1 MKIHF
6 LYFFIQLFNYF
17 FIHFLSSSHKHL
29 NRYMPSIPYKNRA
42 NKVLVASSHS
52 PFQNLP
58 FGQKQGT
65 LRVNVHSF
73 KCKTSN
79 MQTNP
84 KFYKNT
90 KNAFP
95 SHLQSTSWMHFD
107 KFQSSKTTFHYIN
120 VRMHNAPT
128 FVSLINAWTYQ
139 KWVGFTINFNL
150 IIRSIIEEVTTITN
164 KYTIWI

>member
-90 KNAFP
+90 KMP
-95 SHLQSTSWMHFD
+95 SLATC
-107 KFQSSKTTFHYIN
+107 K
-120 VRMHNAPT
+120 APRGCT
-128 FVSLINAWTYQ
+128 LT
-139 KWVGFTINFNL
+139 NFNL
-150 IIRSIIEEVTTITN
+150 PKQHFIT
-164 KYTIWI
+164 